1 MKKILVHFYGYKSK
15 FMPDAV
21 EKLMLNMSGQNHI
34 DIVVYDQTN
43 VSRPEKFSNVEYRHI
58 HWDNLLSRFSY
69 LNISKSKNS
78 YDFFMYVDG
87 AKMFEKNWDLEM
99 IMLGQ
104 KKKVVLSGSNNII
117 FNKEKYKF
125 YPAYSK
131 QKIES
136 ATETGWIVKDFFFT
150 TFELFRAFP
159 DISIFKYHGMEEFY
173 SIFLA
178 GSYIPIFAVPSVW
191 VEDKEPDILEKDF
204 IPFSIYHNYSKVIDS
219 FKKRNGSML
228 GVDELSK
235 ITDYEFSAL
244 RYFPYPIND
253 VEYNQMMNLDFM
265 SERRFH
271 DTQKSLY

>member
-1 MKKILVHFYGYKSK
+1 MKRILVHFYGYKSK

-43 VSRPEKFSNVEYRHI
+43 VSRPEKFSNSEYHHI

-99 IMLGQ
+99 IMGSQ
-104 KKKVVLSGSNNII
+104 GEKVVLSGSNNIV

-125 YPAYSK
+125 YPTYSK
-131 QKIES
+131 QKIEL
-136 ATETGWIVKDFFFT
+136 ATETGWLVKDFFFIP
-150 TFELFRAFP
+150 FKLFKVLP

-173 SIFLA
+173 SMFLA
-178 GSYIPIFAVPSVW
+178 SSFIPVVAIPSAW

-219 FKKRNGSML
+219 FKKRTGSIL
-228 GVDELSK
+228 GVDKLSI
-235 ITDYEFSAL
+235 ITGYKFSVL
-244 RYFPYPIND
+244 KYFPYPIND
-253 VEYNQMMNLDFM
+253 VEYNQTMNLDFM
-265 SERRFH
+265 SEKRFH

>member
-21 EKLMLNMSGQNHI
+21 EKLMLNASGQNHI

-43 VSRPEKFSNVEYRHI
+43 VSRPEKFSNSEYRHI

-69 LNISKSKNS
+69 LNISKSRNS

-99 IMLGQ
+99 IRLSQ
-104 KKKVVLSGSNNII
+104 KKKIILSGSNNIV

-125 YPAYSK
+125 YPEYSK

-136 ATETGWIVKDFFFT
+136 ETETGWLVKDFFFT
-150 TFELFRAFP
+150 TFELFKTFP

-178 GSYIPIFAVPSVW
+178 SSHIPVFAIPSVW
-191 VEDKEPDILEKDF
+191 VDDKEPDILEKDF

-219 FKKRNGSML
+219 FKKITGSPL

-235 ITDYEFSAL
+235 ITGYEFSAL
-244 RYFPYPIND
+244 RYFPYPVND